1 MFYFQTVFQTAMN
14 GIDSGGTTAGVVSIA
29 QYLLLGCLLFGVYEA
44 WARGGDSQML
54 GVTAMRFFAV
64 GLVMINYGVV
74 FRDVNNGF
82 NSVANFIDSSS
93 AGGVDV
99 FKLWMNDLGTYWNTN
114 GITSLWGMITGAFTG
129 ALESL
134 LLLVGY
140 LVFPITYGL
149 FSLFYALYGSIL
161 YVVGP
166 FVLALYPA
174 FGFGALARK
183 YLMNLMIFNTWGLLY
198 SIFGALM
205 VAINMNSVN
214 GVLSAQNFAG
224 SFVGVTG
231 GLLLGLA
238 SILLSLCIAIIPF
251 LAKRIV
257 EGDVGQ
263 SMTTVVRTA
272 MVAAKGV
279 GGLFKGGGG

>member
-14 GIDSGGTTAGVVSIA
+14 GIDAGGATAGVVSIS

-44 WARGGDSQML
+44 WARGGDTQML
-54 GVTAMRFFAV
+54 GVTAIRFFAT

-74 FRDVNNGF
+74 FRDVNGAF
-82 NSVANFIDSSS
+82 NSIANFIDTSS

-99 FKLWMNDLGTYWNTN
+99 FKQWMNDLGGYWNTN
-114 GITSLWGMITGAFTG
+114 GITSLWGMVTGAFTG

-161 YVVGP
+161 YIVGP

-174 FGFGALARK
+174 FGFGSLARK
-183 YLMNLMIFNTWGLLY
+183 YLMNLMIFNAWGLLY
-198 SIFGALM
+198 SVFGVLM
-205 VAINMNSVN
+205 VAINMNTVD

-224 SFVGVTG
+224 SFVGVSG

-251 LAKRIV
+251 LAKRVV

-263 SMTTVVRTA
+263 TMTAMVRTA
-272 MVAAKGV
+272 VVATRGASS
-279 GGLFKGGGG
+279 LFKPDG

>member
-1 MFYFQTVFQTAMN
+1 
-14 GIDSGGTTAGVVSIA
+14 
-29 QYLLLGCLLFGVYEA
+29 
-44 WARGGDSQML
+44 
-54 GVTAMRFFAV
+54 
-64 GLVMINYGVV
+64 VMINYGVV
-74 FRDVNNGF
+74 FRDVNGAFNGI
-82 NSVANFIDSSS
+82 ANFIDTSS

-99 FKLWMNDLGTYWNTN
+99 FKQWMNDLGGYWNTN
-114 GITSLWGMITGAFTG
+114 GITSLWGMVTGAFTG

-161 YVVGP
+161 YIVGP

-174 FGFGALARK
+174 FGFGSLARK
-183 YLMNLMIFNTWGLLY
+183 YLMNLMIFNAWGLLY

-205 VAINMNSVN
+205 VAINMNTVN

-224 SFVGVTG
+224 SFVGVSG

-251 LAKRIV
+251 LAKRVV

-263 SMTTVVRTA
+263 TMTAMVRTA
-272 MVAAKGV
+272 VVATRGASS
-279 GGLFKGGGG
+279 LFKPDG

>member
-14 GIDSGGTTAGVVSIA
+14 GIDAGGATAGVVSIS

-44 WARGGDSQML
+44 WARGGDTQML
-54 GVTAMRFFAV
+54 GVTAIRFFAT

-74 FRDVNNGF
+74 FRDVNGAFNGI
-82 NSVANFIDSSS
+82 ANFIDTSS

-99 FKLWMNDLGTYWNTN
+99 FKQWMNDLGGYWNTN
-114 GITSLWGMITGAFTG
+114 GITLLWGMVTGAFTG

-161 YVVGP
+161 YIVGP

-174 FGFGALARK
+174 FGFGSLARK
-183 YLMNLMIFNTWGLLY
+183 YLMNLMIFNAWGLLY

-205 VAINMNSVN
+205 VAINMNTVN

-251 LAKRIV
+251 LAKRVV

-263 SMTTVVRTA
+263 TMTAMVRTA
-272 MVAAKGV
+272 VVATRGASS
-279 GGLFKGGGG
+279 LFKPDG

>member
-54 GVTAMRFFAV
+54 GVTAIRFVAV

-82 NSVANFIDSSS
+82 NSVANFIDGSS

-99 FKLWMNDLGTYWNTN
+99 FKQWMNDLGTYWNTN

-205 VAINMNSVN
+205 VAINMNSVG
-214 GVLSAQNFAG
+214 GVLNAQNFAG

-238 SILLSLCIAIIPF
+238 SILLSLCIALIPF

-263 SMTTVVRTA
+263 TMTTMVRTA
-272 MVAAKGV
+272 VIAAKGAGSV
-279 GGLFKGGGG
+279 FEKK

>member
-14 GIDSGGTTAGVVSIA
+14 GIDAGGATAGVVSIS

-44 WARGGDSQML
+44 WARGGDTQML
-54 GVTAMRFFAV
+54 GVTAIRFFAT
-64 GLVMINYGVV
+64 GLVMINYSVV
-74 FRDVNNGF
+74 FRDVNGAFNGI
-82 NSVANFIDSSS
+82 ANFIDTSS

-99 FKLWMNDLGTYWNTN
+99 FKQWMNDLGGYWNTN
-114 GITSLWGMITGAFTG
+114 GITSLWGMVTGAFTG

-161 YVVGP
+161 YIVGP

-174 FGFGALARK
+174 FGFGSLARK
-183 YLMNLMIFNTWGLLY
+183 YLMNLMIFNAWGLLY

-205 VAINMNSVN
+205 VAINMNTVN

-224 SFVGVTG
+224 SFVGVSG

-251 LAKRIV
+251 LAKRVV

-263 SMTTVVRTA
+263 TMTAMVRTA
-272 MVAAKGV
+272 VVATRGASS
-279 GGLFKGGGG
+279 LFKPDG

>member
-54 GVTAMRFFAV
+54 GVTAIRFFAV

-82 NSVANFIDSSS
+82 NSVANFIDGSS

-99 FKLWMNDLGTYWNTN
+99 FKQWMNDLGTNWNTN